1 MPETLYKLQPNRTMH
16 LRGFDHFG
24 AAAAMHSAHA
34 GGFQLSGV
42 FRDAA
47 DFAVLM
53 LYDADNF
60 FEHPRLKYLP
70 DFNFDGLTLQ
80 FDVRYEGLMPLD
92 SRKYP
97 TIDWPFL
104 DIIPE
109 TGDPVKIR
117 LSEHAVL
124 IGDPDPVASG
134 EFVFT
139 GDELDAWDRV
149 TLWYQNLAFDYI
161 VPGKVRTVHEFY
173 AADVGTQHSILV
185 ADRSYV
191 YVEQAGD
198 GSADVAN
205 HLIALVNGTEGPGP
219 ADPDVSAA
227 SGEQGW
233 QVVLERK
240 LDHGGTVTVS
250 GTGGVYELLHHVKKS
265 TVLNALRDQ
274 INTADYE
281 EAATPFSLA
290 AEVTEQGAL
299 RISTVEG
306 GYDADFLTLYA
317 TWKNDRLRTTKKA
330 VALEGG
336 FSEATHR
343 VTLDFASL
351 GVPRI
356 RKMWLT
362 FAPRLSGGAPYES
375 TEWLAEFT
383 RWQTTGPEE
392 VRRLKVASTGSVR
405 VSSIS
410 DACNWQGDWRDI
422 DGFYMDNAA
431 RLAETPG
438 TSVTIRYTC
447 LSPHELWLGT
457 ALGRTSGAADAE
469 LDGTPLPY
477 HMGYLAEDVDV
488 VTRRRLCGLVEP
500 GEHVVKLTRTAGRFV
515 FDFLEAAVPGDVP
528 DPLPP
533 EPRVSPAL
541 DYSTDHSYK
550 LPPARILWN
559 LDQLGYTGPM
569 NEYLGVFWWNERVR
583 DGGSAPWRELEFTG
597 GFVGGDAVWLQID
610 EQVLGKTVFPG
621 ETAEGI
627 ANHFMYMINS
637 TLVGLRAE
645 ADENKLKLI
654 SRSAAP
660 AYGGYQISSWVDR
673 TGGSSGWVEGSGSVS
688 AGDMGVWVLDAGTEH
703 ALNIAARQ
711 WHFDLFSQAAQ
722 RGRRLTAAISMELVN
737 PPQEFA
743 ARYPD
748 GAPVVTDVGF
758 AGLRSTHCAF
768 RSDVLAYQVK
778 ALVEVALLMTEAGL
792 QPDLQ
797 CGEFTW
803 WYFTNRSETN
813 AAGGMAY
820 YDSETAQAALAALGR
835 PLHVFTGPDDDP
847 AVNGGAD
854 ALLVRNRLR
863 DHVTS
868 LMAGVRAAAPGTTF
882 EVLFPYDVN
891 YPVPKGMHQLGG
903 RLNRFVNLP
912 EEWAY
917 PGGGLDRLKL
927 EMLNF
932 GAWSRDLDLVKECL
946 LLPSQL
952 GWPGEKTALM
962 TPIFKGGYPWAREVE
977 AALERGFHCINLWAF
992 DHICL
997 YGLSLGRLG
1006 RRASYQG

>member
-1 MPETLYKLQPNRTMH
+1 MH

-24 AAAAMHSAHA
+24 AAAAMHAAHE
-34 GGFQLSGV
+34 GGFKVSGV

-70 DFNFDGLTLQ
+70 DFNFDGLRLQ
-80 FDVRYEGLMPLD
+80 FDVSYKGLMPLD

-117 LSEHAVL
+117 LSEHSVL

-139 GDELDAWDRV
+139 GDDLDAWDRV

-161 VPGKVRTVHEFY
+161 VPGKIRTLHEFY
-173 AADVGTQHSILV
+173 ASGAGTQHSILV
-185 ADRSYV
+185 ADRIYV
-191 YVEQAGD
+191 YVEQPGD
-198 GSADVAN
+198 GSADVAS
-205 HLIALVNGTEGPGP
+205 HLIAMVNGQQGGGA

-227 SGEQGW
+227 AGDQGW
-233 QVVLERK
+233 RVVLERK
-240 LDHGGTVTVS
+240 LDHGGTVPVS

-265 TVLNALRDQ
+265 TVVNALRDQ
-274 INTADYE
+274 INAADYE
-281 EAATPFSLA
+281 AAHTPFSLA
-290 AEVTEQGAL
+290 AEVTAQGAL

-306 GYDADFLTLYA
+306 GYDADFITLYA

-336 FSEATHR
+336 LSEARRR
-343 VTLDFASL
+343 VTLDFAEL
-351 GVPRI
+351 GAPRI
-356 RKMWLT
+356 RKMWMT
-362 FAPRLSGGAPYES
+362 FAPRLSGGKPYE
-375 TEWLAEFT
+375 TAEWEAEFSGWAT
-383 RWQTTGPEE
+383 AGPEE
-392 VRRLKVASTGSVR
+392 VRTLKVASAGSVR
-405 VSSIS
+405 VSSVS
-410 DACNWQGDWRDI
+410 DACRWQGAWRDI

-431 RLAETPG
+431 KLAG
-438 TSVTIRYTC
+438 GYGSSVTVRYAC
-447 LSPHELWLGT
+447 MQPHQLWLGT
-457 ALGRTSGAADAE
+457 ALGRTSGAVQVE
-469 LDGTPLPY
+469 LDGTPLPI
-477 HMGYLAEDVDV
+477 HLGYLDDEVDV
-488 VTRRRLCGLVEP
+488 VTRRRLSGLVEP
-500 GEHVVKLTRTAGRFV
+500 GEHVVKLTNMTGGFV
-515 FDFLEAAVPGDVP
+515 FDFLEAAVAGELP
-528 DPLPP
+528 DPLPG
-533 EPRVSPAL
+533 EDRISPAL

-583 DGGSAPWRELEFTG
+583 QGGSAPRRQLEFTG
-597 GFVGGDAVWLQID
+597 EFAGGDAVWLQID
-610 EQVLGKTVFPG
+610 DQLLGKTVFPG
-621 ETAEGI
+621 ETAQDV
-627 ANHFMYMINS
+627 ANHFKYLINS

-645 ADENKLKLI
+645 TDENTLDLI

-660 AYGGYQISSWVDR
+660 AYSGYLITCWVER
-673 TGGSSGWVEGSGSVS
+673 AAGSSGWVEGSGRVS
-688 AGDMGVWVLDAGTEH
+688 GGDMGVWVVDTEAEH
-703 ALNIAARQ
+703 GLNIAARQ
-711 WHFDLFSQAAQ
+711 WHSDLFSQAAQ
-722 RGRRLTAAISMELVN
+722 RGRRLTAAISMEMVN
-737 PPQEFA
+737 PPDEFA

-768 RSDVLAYQVK
+768 RGDVLSFQVK
-778 ALVEVALLMTEAGL
+778 ALIEVAGLMAGAGL
-792 QPDLQ
+792 HPDLQ

-803 WYFTNRSETN
+803 WYFTNWRAGN
-813 AAGGMAY
+813 PQGGMSF
-820 YDSETAQAALAALGR
+820 YDSETAQAAQVALGR

-854 ALLVRNRLR
+854 ALLLRNRLR
-863 DHVTS
+863 DHVSS
-868 LMAGVRAAAPGTTF
+868 LMAGVRAAVPGTTF

-891 YPVPKGMHQLGG
+891 HPVPKGMHQLGG

-952 GWPGEKTALM
+952 GWPGAKTALI
-962 TPIFKGGYPWAREVE
+962 TPIFKGGYPWMREVD
-977 AALERGFHCINLWAF
+977 AAIEKGFHCINLWAF

-997 YGLSLGRLG
+997 YGLSLGREG
-1006 RRASYQG
+1006 RRASFQG